1 MGHKLNP
8 LADLSGE
15 QVDFPGPPA
24 AQDDASQ
31 VSGQDPQSLFGI
43 PVSYQSGAAGTPA
56 PGGEGQGAHDVNQPN
71 QYPGTEPI
79 SGVSLGGSGA
89 PGTAGINP
97 DQAPSGGRPV
107 MVSNP
112 NNYQGTAG
120 GGPGAPF
127 LPAAPPPPG
136 PGGRP
141 APAPSP

>member
-15 QVDFPGPPA
+15 QVDFPGLPA

-43 PVSYQSGAAGTPA
+43 PVSYQSGA
-56 PGGEGQGAHDVNQPN
+56 
-71 QYPGTEPI
+71 PGT
-79 SGVSLGGSGA
+79 V
-89 PGTAGINP
+89 GITP
-97 DQAPSGGRPV
+97 DQAPAGGRPV

-120 GGPGAPF
+120 GGSGTQFITVTDAVS
-127 LPAAPPPPG
+127 G
-136 PGGRP
+136 PDDWT
-141 APAPSP
+141 APSPYPPANQIVPGDYYPVPGGPGNNAGRGRVLRGGFMKGQRG

>member
-15 QVDFPGPPA
+15 QVDFRGPPA

-56 PGGEGQGAHDVNQPN
+56 PGGGGQGAPDVNQPN

-79 SGVSLGGSGA
+79 SGGGLGG
-89 PGTAGINP
+89 
-97 DQAPSGGRPV
+97 GRA
-107 MVSNP
+107 
-112 NNYQGTAG
+112 AG
-120 GGPGAPF
+120 GGGPDPPPAPF
-127 LPAAPPPPG
+127 RGRPPG
-136 PGGRP
+136 GVEPHQNTRTP
-141 APAPSP
+141 

>member
-15 QVDFPGPPA
+15 QVDFPGVPA

-56 PGGEGQGAHDVNQPN
+56 PGGEGQAAHDVNQPN

-79 SGVSLGGSGA
+79 SGVSLGGAGA
-89 PGTAGINP
+89 PGAPGLNP

-107 MVSNP
+107 TGADP
-112 NNYQGTAG
+112 QHHQGTAG
-120 GGPGAPF
+120 RGSGSPVLTLSEAP
-127 LPAAPPPPG
+127 
-136 PGGRP
+136 
-141 APAPSP
+141 